1 MFTEWWGVNTG
12 VWLALIGG
20 WRIFYKSVSA
30 LLKKRVTA
38 EMAIAVAVIAA
49 LIIDEYFAAAEAVF
63 IMLVGEGLEKY
74 ASRRTRSAIQK
85 LIELKPGTA
94 RVKIINNGASEE
106 REVRIAEV
114 STGDIVIVRPGEKL
128 PVDGVI
134 ISGASSINEAP
145 ITGESLPA
153 EKSTGDSVFEGSV
166 NTAGALEV
174 RVTGVGEETTLA
186 RIIALIEAAEEK
198 RAPVVRLADRYAKW
212 FLPLLFIAAASTFY
226 FTGDWM
232 RTVAVLLVACPCA
245 LILATPAAVVAAIGR
260 LARDGV
266 LVKSG
271 ASLESAAQVDC
282 LIFDKTGTLTEG
294 RPVITDITSFNGFS
308 ENDLSGM
315 AALAEQ
321 RSEHAIARLIVKETR
336 ERGLAIAEA
345 DEFRMDP
352 GLGVEARANGR
363 HIIAGNRRL
372 MESRRIMLGESVE
385 STLSSLE
392 LAGHSPVIIAENG
405 VAQGAISVQDQL
417 RDDAHRAIDRL
428 RHAGVKRIVM
438 LTGDRRPHRP
448 RHRPRRRR

>member
-1 MFTEWWGVNTG
+1 MIILQHISPEDLEKSDSGKWPAYILFTATVGVLLLLNWLGVVTELWGVNTG

-20 WRIFYKSVSA
+20 WRIFYNSVSA
-30 LLKKRVTA
+30 LLEKRVTA

-49 LIIDEYFAAAEAVF
+49 LAVGEYFAAAEAVF
-63 IMLVGEGLEKY
+63 IMLIGEGLEEY
-74 ASRRTRSAIQK
+74 ASRRTRSAVRK
-85 LIELKPGTA
+85 LIDLAPNTA
-94 RVKIINNGASEE
+94 CVKIPNANGPGEYEE
-106 REVRIAEV
+106 REVKIDEV
-114 STGDIVIVRPGEKL
+114 STGDIVIVRPGERL

-134 ISGASSINEAP
+134 IAGHSSINEAP

-153 EKSTGDSVFEGSV
+153 DKSPGDSVFAGSV

-174 RVTGVGEETTLA
+174 RATGVGGETTLA

-212 FLPLLFIAAASTFY
+212 FLPLLVIAAAATLY

-271 ASLESAAQVDC
+271 ASLEAAAQVDC

-294 RPVITDITSFNGFS
+294 RPVITNITSFNGHS
-308 ENDLSGM
+308 ENDLLQM

-321 RSEHAIARLIVKETR
+321 RSEHAIAQLIVKEALS
-336 ERGLAIAEA
+336 RGLAIAEA
-345 DEFRMDP
+345 DEFKVDP
-352 GLGVEARANGR
+352 GLGVE
-363 HIIAGNRRL
+363 
-372 MESRRIMLGESVE
+372 V
-385 STLSSLE
+385 
-392 LAGHSPVIIAENG
+392 
-405 VAQGAISVQDQL
+405 
-417 RDDAHRAIDRL
+417 
-428 RHAGVKRIVM
+428 
-438 LTGDRRPHRP
+438 
-448 RHRPRRRR
+448 